1 MIKRS
6 CWKYPHNLDNFA
18 FFKKKKTLMRNVTLT
33 SKFLNKSYR
42 CYKGKVTGKLLIVK
56 QHLGHKFG
64 EFFLTKVLG
73 ERIAYR
79 KRLKL
84 LLKKNKNKSKLLKK
98 AK

>member
-6 CWKYPHNLDNFA
+6 CWKFPYNNYIYM
-18 FFKKKKTLMRNVTLT
+18 FFKKKRTLIRNLTIT
-33 SKFLNKSYR
+33 SKFVNKTLW
-42 CYKGKVTGKLLIVK
+42 CYKGKVIGKLLITK
-56 QHLGHKFG
+56 QHKGHKLG

-84 LLKKNKNKSKLLKK
+84 LLKKNKNKMKSLKK
-98 AK
+98 K

>member
-6 CWKYPHNLDNFA
+6 CWKYPYNFNSFM
-18 FFKKKKTLMRNVTLT
+18 FFKKKKTLIRNVTLT
-33 SKFLNKSYR
+33 SKFLNKTYR
-42 CYKGKVTGKLLIVK
+42 CYKGKVIGKLLITK

-79 KRLKL
+79 KKLKS
-84 LLKKNKNKSKLLKK
+84 LLKKNKNKAKGQKK
-98 AK
+98 K